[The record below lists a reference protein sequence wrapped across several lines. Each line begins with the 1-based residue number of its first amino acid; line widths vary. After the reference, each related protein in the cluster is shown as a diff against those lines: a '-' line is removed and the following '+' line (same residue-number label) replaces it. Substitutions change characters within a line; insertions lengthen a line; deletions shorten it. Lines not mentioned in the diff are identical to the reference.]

1 MQTSSSASWQR
12 KKGLGLDPGE
22 GRLRSDSTRRAATT
36 TAHALARQEFPR
48 WLLQYNKKPCR
59 NFTNKHTVVRFCRI
73 RRLVIACNHRSVC
86 SCRFVATREEGCL
99 ASGTHDGFPSLL
111 FAGVKTWRLRR
122 TRARSFTEELGG
134 KLTSTGRHAMGLI
147 GPWAGPTQTRVSFFL
162 PDEVISSGSERTQL
176 LLRTWHGYPNQSQKK
191 QLSHHFVC
199 VMRSK
204 IMC

>member
-1 MQTSSSASWQR
+1 VSGYLISTEMQTSSSASWQR

-111 FAGVKTWRLRR
+111 FAWRLRR
-122 TRARSFTEELGG
+122 TRARSFTDGMQWASLDRGLAQRRLGF
-134 KLTSTGRHAMGLI
+134 
-147 GPWAGPTQTRVSFFL
+147 PSFFRMKSFHL
-162 PDEVISSGSERTQL
+162 EVSVHSSSSG
-176 LLRTWHGYPNQSQKK
+176 HGMGTPTKVKK
-191 QLSHHFVC
+191 SNLASTLFVL
-199 VMRSK
+199 
-204 IMC
+204 

>member
-111 FAGVKTWRLRR
+111 FAGVKKNT
-122 TRARSFTEELGG
+122 SSELY
-134 KLTSTGRHAMGLI
+134 GRHAMGLI

-191 QLSHHFVC
+191 QLSQHFVC